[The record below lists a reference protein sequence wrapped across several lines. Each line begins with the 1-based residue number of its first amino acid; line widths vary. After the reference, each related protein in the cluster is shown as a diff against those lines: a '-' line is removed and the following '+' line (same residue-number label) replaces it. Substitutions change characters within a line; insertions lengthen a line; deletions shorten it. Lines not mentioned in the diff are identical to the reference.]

1 MAKFK
6 YLAMTETGTKAR
18 GVATATSLKTAM
30 AGLVEQGFTVSQL
43 KPKRSVLKFEI
54 TKEKLPQGELMHFS
68 RQLSAFVRAGIPLIE
83 ALEVIEEEA
92 DDKTLRMVLQGVRE
106 SLITGETFSEA
117 LRPYETLFPKFY
129 VDMVRAAEL
138 TGSLDDVL
146 GELSGYIKRDLEARN
161 KIKSALVY
169 PLVILVMAIG
179 TIIVLSTFVLPRFK
193 TFFQGFHATLPLPT
207 RMLIT
212 FTDFV
217 SNYWIYIIGVLFLLI
232 AVPMALVR
240 TRRGRRAKDRLLLR
254 LPVLG
259 QVMLFAIVERFCRL
273 LATMTQAGV
282 PLPEAM
288 GVLGDATKNVVF
300 QEGMA
305 DVHSAMMRGEGLA
318 RPMADTKL
326 FPGAVIQM
334 IKVGENTG
342 TLTEQL
348 GVGSDYYGQ
357 ELEYKIQR
365 LTALFEP
372 AVIIF
377 MGVAVG
383 FVAIAL
389 ISAMYGIYKQ
399 VQFA

>member
-106 SLITGETFSEA
+106 SLITGETFSDA

-146 GELSGYIKRDLEARN
+146 SELSGYIKRDLEARN

-179 TIIVLSTFVLPRFK
+179 TVIVLATFVLPRFK
-193 TFFQGFHATLPLPT
+193 VFFQGFHATLPLPT
-207 RMLIT
+207 RMLIS

-217 SNYWIYIIGVLFLLI
+217 SKDWLYIVGVLVLLI
-232 AVPMALVR
+232 AIPMALVR
-240 TRRGRRAKDRLLLR
+240 TRRGRRTKDRLVLR
-254 LPVLG
+254 LPVVG
-259 QVMLFAIVERFCRL
+259 QVILFAIVERFCRL
-273 LATMTQAGV
+273 LATMMQAGV

-300 QEGMA
+300 QEGLA
-305 DVHSAMMRGEGLA
+305 DVHGAMMRGEGLA
-318 RPMADTKL
+318 RPMGETKL

-342 TLTEQL
+342 TLNEQL
-348 GVGSDYYGQ
+348 AVGSDYYGE

-377 MGVAVG
+377 MGIAVG
-383 FVAIAL
+383 FVAVAL

-399 VQFA
+399 VQV

>member
-1 MAKFK
+1 MASFR
-6 YLAMTETGTKAR
+6 YQATTEAGNRTR
-18 GVATATSLKTAM
+18 GVTQATSLKTAM

-43 KPKRSVLKFEI
+43 KPKRNVLKFQI

-146 GELSGYIKRDLEARN
+146 RELSGYIRRDLEARN
-161 KIKSALVY
+161 KVKSALVY
-169 PLVILVMAIG
+169 PSVILVMAII
-179 TIIVLSTFVLPRFK
+179 TVVVLSTFVLPRFR
-193 TFFQGFHATLPLPT
+193 TFFSDFHARLPLPT
-207 RMLIT
+207 RMLIG
-212 FTDFV
+212 FTDFI
-217 SNYWIYIIGVLFLLI
+217 SNDWIYIIAALFLLVAI
-232 AVPMALVR
+232 PTALVR
-240 TRRGRRAKDRLLLR
+240 THRGRRVKDRLILR
-254 LPVLG
+254 LPVVG
-259 QVMLFAIVERFCRL
+259 PVMLFAIVERFCRL
-273 LATMTQAGV
+273 LATMMQAGV

-288 GVLGDATKNVVF
+288 NVLGDATKNVIF
-300 QEGMA
+300 QEGLA
-305 DVHSAMMRGEGLA
+305 DVHGAMMRGEGLA
-318 RPMADTKL
+318 RPMSDTKL

-342 TLTEQL
+342 TLNEQL

-365 LTALFEP
+365 LTSLFEP

-383 FVAIAL
+383 FVAVAL

>member
-1 MAKFK
+1 MAKFS
-6 YLAMTETGTKAR
+6 YQATTEAGQSTR
-18 GVATATSLKTAM
+18 GVASATSIKTAM
-30 AGLVEQGFTVSQL
+30 SGLVEQGFTVSQL

-54 TKEKLPQGELMHFS
+54 TKKKLPQGELMHFS

-92 DDKTLRMVLQGVRE
+92 DDKVLREVLTGVRE
-106 SLITGETFSEA
+106 SLTTGETFSQA
-117 LRPYETLFPKFY
+117 LLPYESLFPKFY

-146 GELSGYIKRDLEARN
+146 SELAGYIKRDLEARN

-169 PLVILVMAIG
+169 PLVILVMAII
-179 TIIVLSTFVLPRFK
+179 TVVVLSTFVLPRFR
-193 TFFQGFHATLPLPT
+193 TFFSDFHATLPLPT
-207 RMLIT
+207 RMLIG
-212 FTDFV
+212 FTDFI
-217 SNYWIYIIGVLFLLI
+217 SNDWMYIIVGLVLLI
-232 AVPMALVR
+232 AIPMMLVR
-240 TRRGRRAKDRLLLR
+240 TNRGRRVKDRLVLG

-273 LATMTQAGV
+273 LATMMHAGV

-288 GVLGDATKNVVF
+288 GVLGDATKNVIF
-300 QEGMA
+300 QEGLA

-318 RPMADTKL
+318 RPMSDTKL

-342 TLTEQL
+342 TLNEQL

-365 LTALFEP
+365 LTSLFEP

-383 FVAIAL
+383 FVAVAL

-399 VQFA
+399 VQFG

>member
-6 YLAMTETGTKAR
+6 YLATTETGTKAR

-106 SLITGETFSEA
+106 SLITGDTFSEA

-146 GELSGYIKRDLEARN
+146 SELSGYIKRDLEARN

-179 TIIVLSTFVLPRFK
+179 TVIVLSTFVLPRFK

-207 RMLIT
+207 RMLIS

-217 SNYWIYIIGVLFLLI
+217 SNDWIYIIGVLVLLFAI
-232 AVPMALVR
+232 PMALVR
-240 TRRGRRAKDRLLLR
+240 TRRGRRAKDRLVLR
-254 LPVLG
+254 LPIMGEV
-259 QVMLFAIVERFCRL
+259 VLFAIVERFCRL
-273 LATMTQAGV
+273 LATMMQAGV

-300 QEGMA
+300 QEGLA

-318 RPMADTKL
+318 RPMSDTKL

-342 TLTEQL
+342 TLNEQL
-348 GVGSDYYGQ
+348 GVGSDYYGE

-377 MGVAVG
+377 MGLAVG
-383 FVAIAL
+383 FVAVAL

-399 VQFA
+399 VQV

>member
-1 MAKFK
+1 MASFR
-6 YLAMTETGTKAR
+6 YQATTEAGNRTR
-18 GVATATSLKTAM
+18 GVTQATSLKTAM
-30 AGLVEQGFTVSQL
+30 AWLVEQGFTVSQL

-146 GELSGYIKRDLEARN
+146 HELSGYIKRDLEARN
-161 KIKSALVY
+161 KVKSALVY

-179 TIIVLSTFVLPRFK
+179 TVIVLSTFVLPRFK
-193 TFFQGFHATLPLPT
+193 TFFQSFHATLPLPT
-207 RMLIT
+207 RMLIA
-212 FTDFV
+212 FTGFISKD
-217 SNYWIYIIGVLFLLI
+217 WIYIVAVLVLLI

-240 TRRGRRAKDRLLLR
+240 THRGRRTKDRLLLR
-254 LPVLG
+254 IPVLG
-259 QVMLFAIVERFCRL
+259 QVMLYAIVERFCRL
-273 LATMTQAGV
+273 LATMMQAGV

-300 QEGMA
+300 QEGLA
-305 DVHSAMMRGEGLA
+305 DVHGAMMRGEGLA
-318 RPMADTKL
+318 RPMSDTKL

-342 TLTEQL
+342 TLNEQL

-365 LTALFEP
+365 LTSLFEP

-383 FVAIAL
+383 FVAVAL
-389 ISAMYGIYKQ
+389 ISAMYGIYRQ

>member
-1 MAKFK
+1 MAKFS
-6 YLAMTETGTKAR
+6 YQATTETGTKAR

-43 KPKRSVLKFEI
+43 KPKRNPLKFQI

-68 RQLSAFVRAGIPLIE
+68 RQLSAFVRAGIPPI
-83 ALEVIEEEA
+83 EVIEEEA

-106 SLITGETFSEA
+106 SLITGETFSDA

-146 GELSGYIKRDLEARN
+146 RELAGYIKRDLEARN

-169 PLVILVMAIG
+169 PIVVLFMAIG
-179 TIIVLSTFVLPRFK
+179 TVIVLSTFVLPRFK

-207 RMLIT
+207 RMLIS

-217 SNYWIYIIGVLFLLI
+217 SKDWIYIIGVLFLVI
-232 AVPMALVR
+232 AIPMALVR
-240 TRRGRRAKDRLLLR
+240 TRKGRRTKDRLVLR
-254 LPVLG
+254 IPILG
-259 QVMLFAIVERFCRL
+259 QVILFAIVERFCRL
-273 LATMTQAGV
+273 LATMMHAGV

-300 QEGMA
+300 QEGLA
-305 DVHSAMMRGEGLA
+305 DVHGAMMRGEGLA
-318 RPMADTKL
+318 RPMSNTKL

-342 TLTEQL
+342 TLNEQL
-348 GVGSDYYGQ
+348 EVGSDYYGQ

>member
-6 YLAMTETGTKAR
+6 YLATTETGTKAR
-18 GVATATSLKTAM
+18 GVASATSLKTAM

-106 SLITGETFSEA
+106 SLITGDTFSEA

-146 GELSGYIKRDLEARN
+146 SELSGYIKRDLEARN

-179 TIIVLSTFVLPRFK
+179 TVIVLSTFVLPRFK

-207 RMLIT
+207 RMLIS

-217 SNYWIYIIGVLFLLI
+217 SNDWIYIIGVLVLLI
-232 AVPMALVR
+232 AIPMALAR
-240 TRRGRRAKDRLLLR
+240 TKRGRRAKDRLVLR
-254 LPVLG
+254 LPILG
-259 QVMLFAIVERFCRL
+259 EVILFAIVERFCRL
-273 LATMTQAGV
+273 LATMMQAGV

-300 QEGMA
+300 QEGLA
-305 DVHSAMMRGEGLA
+305 DVHGAMMRGEGLA
-318 RPMADTKL
+318 RPMSDTKL

-342 TLTEQL
+342 TLNEQL
-348 GVGSDYYGQ
+348 AVGSDYYGE

-377 MGVAVG
+377 MGIAVG
-383 FVAIAL
+383 FVAVAL

-399 VQFA
+399 VQV

>member
-1 MAKFK
+1 
-6 YLAMTETGTKAR
+6 MTETGTKAR

-342 TLTEQL
+342 TLNEQL

>member
-1 MAKFK
+1 MAKFR
-6 YLAMTETGTKAR
+6 YQATTETGTKAR

-106 SLITGETFSEA
+106 SLTTGETFSEA

-146 GELSGYIKRDLEARN
+146 SELSGYIKRDLEARN

-179 TIIVLSTFVLPRFK
+179 TVIVLSTFVLPRFK

-207 RMLIT
+207 RMLIS

-217 SNYWIYIIGVLFLLI
+217 SNDWLYIIAVLFLVI
-232 AVPMALVR
+232 AIPMALVR

-254 LPVLG
+254 LPILG
-259 QVMLFAIVERFCRL
+259 EVMLFAIVERFCRL
-273 LATMTQAGV
+273 LATMMQAGV

-300 QEGMA
+300 QEGLA
-305 DVHSAMMRGEGLA
+305 NVHGAMMRGEGLA
-318 RPMADTKL
+318 RPMSDTKL

-342 TLTEQL
+342 TLNEQL
-348 GVGSDYYGQ
+348 TVGSEYYGE

-365 LTALFEP
+365 LTSLFEP

-377 MGVAVG
+377 MGIAVG
-383 FVAIAL
+383 FVAVAL

-399 VQFA
+399 VQV

>member
-1 MAKFK
+1 MAKFS
-6 YLAMTETGTKAR
+6 YQATTETGSKTR

-83 ALEVIEEEA
+83 AIEVIEEEA
-92 DDKTLRMVLQGVRE
+92 DDKTLRMVIQGVRE

-146 GELSGYIKRDLEARN
+146 SELSGYIKRDLEARN

-179 TIIVLSTFVLPRFK
+179 TVTVLATFVLPRFRD
-193 TFFQGFHATLPLPT
+193 FFAGFNATLPLPT
-207 RMLIT
+207 RMLIK

-217 SNYWIYIIGVLFLLI
+217 SNDWIYIVAALVLLVAI
-232 AVPMALVR
+232 PMVLVR
-240 TRRGRRAKDRLLLR
+240 TRRGRRAKDQLILR
-254 LPVLG
+254 IPVLG

-273 LATMTQAGV
+273 LATMMQAGV

-300 QEGMA
+300 QEGLA
-305 DVHSAMMRGEGLA
+305 DVHGAMMRGEGLA
-318 RPMADTKL
+318 RPMSETKL

-342 TLTEQL
+342 TLNEQL

-357 ELEYKIQR
+357 ELEYKIER
-365 LTALFEP
+365 LTSLFEP

-377 MGVAVG
+377 MGIAVG
-383 FVAIAL
+383 FVAVAL

-399 VQFA
+399 VQI

>member
-6 YLAMTETGTKAR
+6 YLATTETGTKAR

-30 AGLVEQGFTVSQL
+30 SGLVEQGFTVSQL

-83 ALEVIEEEA
+83 AIEVIEEEA

-146 GELSGYIKRDLEARN
+146 RELAGYIKRDLEARN

-169 PLVILVMAIG
+169 PLVVLFMAIA
-179 TIIVLSTFVLPRFK
+179 TVIVLSTFVLPRFK
-193 TFFQGFHATLPLPT
+193 VFFEGFHATLPLPT
-207 RMLIT
+207 RMLISLT
-212 FTDFV
+212 NFV
-217 SNYWIYIIGVLFLLI
+217 SNDWMYIIGVLFLLV
-232 AVPMALVR
+232 ALPMALVR
-240 TRRGRRAKDRLLLR
+240 TTRGRRAKDKLVLR

-259 QVMLFAIVERFCRL
+259 QVILFAIVERFCRL
-273 LATMTQAGV
+273 LATMMQAGV

-288 GVLGDATKNVVF
+288 GVLGDATKNVIFKDGVD
-300 QEGMA
+300 E
-305 DVHSAMMRGEGLA
+305 VHGAMMRGEGLA

-342 TLTEQL
+342 TLSEQL
-348 GVGSDYYGQ
+348 EVSSDYYGQ

-365 LTALFEP
+365 LTSLFEP

-377 MGVAVG
+377 MGLAVG
-383 FVAIAL
+383 FVAVAL
-389 ISAMYGIYKQ
+389 VSAMYGIYKQ
-399 VQFA
+399 VQF

>member
-1 MAKFK
+1 MAKFR
-6 YLAMTETGTKAR
+6 YQATTEAGSRTR

-43 KPKRSVLKFEI
+43 KPKRNPLKFEI

-83 ALEVIEEEA
+83 AIEVIEEEA

-129 VDMVRAAEL
+129 VDMVLAAEL

-146 GELSGYIKRDLEARN
+146 RELAGYIKRDLDARN

-169 PLVILVMAIG
+169 PLVILVMAIA
-179 TIIVLSTFVLPRFK
+179 TVIVLSTFVLPRFK
-193 TFFQGFHATLPLPT
+193 TFFESFHATLPLPT
-207 RMLIT
+207 RMLIR
-212 FTDFV
+212 FTEFV
-217 SNYWIYIIGVLFLLI
+217 SNDWFYIIAVLVLLI
-232 AVPMALVR
+232 VIPMALVR
-240 TRRGRRAKDRLLLR
+240 THRGRRAKDRLVLR
-254 LPVLG
+254 LPVVG
-259 QVMLFAIVERFCRL
+259 QVILFAIVERFCRL
-273 LATMTQAGV
+273 LATMMQAGV

-288 GVLGDATKNVVF
+288 DVLGDATKNVIFKDGVD
-300 QEGMA
+300 E
-305 DVHSAMMRGEGLA
+305 VHSAMMRGEGLA

-334 IKVGENTG
+334 IRVGENTG
-342 TLTEQL
+342 TLSEQL
-348 GVGSDYYGQ
+348 EVSSDYYGQ

-377 MGVAVG
+377 MGLAVG
-383 FVAIAL
+383 FVAVAL
-389 ISAMYGIYKQ
+389 VSAMYGIYRQ

>member
-6 YLAMTETGTKAR
+6 YLATTETGTKAR

-43 KPKRSVLKFEI
+43 KPKRNVLKFEI

-117 LRPYETLFPKFY
+117 LRPYATLFPKFY

-146 GELSGYIKRDLEARN
+146 SELSGYIKRDLEARN

-179 TIIVLSTFVLPRFK
+179 TVIVLSTFVLPRFK

-207 RMLIT
+207 RMLIS

-217 SNYWIYIIGVLFLLI
+217 SNDWLYIIAVLFLI
-232 AVPMALVR
+232 VAIPMALVR

-254 LPVLG
+254 LPILG
-259 QVMLFAIVERFCRL
+259 EVMLFAIVERFCRL
-273 LATMTQAGV
+273 LATMMQAGV

-300 QEGMA
+300 QEGLA
-305 DVHSAMMRGEGLA
+305 NVHGAMMRGEGLA
-318 RPMADTKL
+318 RPMSDTKL

-342 TLTEQL
+342 TLNEQL
-348 GVGSDYYGQ
+348 SVGSEYYGE

-365 LTALFEP
+365 LTSLFEP

-377 MGVAVG
+377 MGLAVG
-383 FVAIAL
+383 FVAVAL

-399 VQFA
+399 VQV

>member
-6 YLAMTETGTKAR
+6 YLATTETGTRAR

-92 DDKTLRMVLQGVRE
+92 DDKTLRMVIQGVRE

-146 GELSGYIKRDLEARN
+146 SELSGYIKRDLEARN

-179 TIIVLSTFVLPRFK
+179 TVTVLATFVLPRFRD
-193 TFFQGFHATLPLPT
+193 FFAGFNATLPLPT
-207 RMLIT
+207 RMLIK

-217 SNYWIYIIGVLFLLI
+217 SNDWIYIVAALVLLVAI
-232 AVPMALVR
+232 PMVLVR
-240 TRRGRRAKDRLLLR
+240 TRRGRRAKDQLILR
-254 LPVLG
+254 IPVLG

-273 LATMTQAGV
+273 LATMMQAGV

-300 QEGMA
+300 QEGLA
-305 DVHSAMMRGEGLA
+305 DVHGAMMRGEGLA
-318 RPMADTKL
+318 RPMSETKL

-342 TLTEQL
+342 TLNEQL

-357 ELEYKIQR
+357 ELEYKIER
-365 LTALFEP
+365 LTSLFEP

-377 MGVAVG
+377 MGIAVG
-383 FVAIAL
+383 FVAVAL

-399 VQFA
+399 VQI

>member
-1 MAKFK
+1 MAKFR
-6 YLAMTETGTKAR
+6 YQATTEAGNRTH
-18 GVATATSLKTAM
+18 GVTQAASLKTAR

-54 TKEKLPQGELMHFS
+54 TKKKLPQGELMHFS

-92 DDKTLRMVLQGVRE
+92 DDKTLRMVLAGVRE
-106 SLITGETFSEA
+106 SLITGETFSQA

-146 GELSGYIKRDLEARN
+146 SELSGYIKRDLEARN

-179 TIIVLSTFVLPRFK
+179 TVIVLSTFVLPRFK
-193 TFFQGFHATLPLPT
+193 TFFQGFHAKLPLPT
-207 RMLIT
+207 RMLIS

-217 SNYWIYIIGVLFLLI
+217 SKDWIYIIGVLFLVI
-232 AVPMALVR
+232 AIPMALVR
-240 TRRGRRAKDRLLLR
+240 TRKGRRTKDRLLLR
-254 LPVLG
+254 LPILG
-259 QVMLFAIVERFCRL
+259 QVILFAIVERFCRL
-273 LATMTQAGV
+273 LATMMQAGV

-288 GVLGDATKNVVF
+288 DVIGDATKNVVF
-300 QEGMA
+300 QEGLA
-305 DVHSAMMRGEGLA
+305 DVHGAMMRGEGLA
-318 RPMADTKL
+318 RPMSDTRL

-342 TLTEQL
+342 TLHDQL
-348 GVGSDYYGQ
+348 AVGSDYYGQ

-365 LTALFEP
+365 LTALFET

-377 MGVAVG
+377 MGLAVG
-383 FVAIAL
+383 FVAVAL
-389 ISAMYGIYKQ
+389 VSAMYGIYKQ
-399 VQFA
+399 VQFS

>member
-1 MAKFK
+1 MASFR
-6 YLAMTETGTKAR
+6 YQGTTEAGNRTR
-18 GVATATSLKTAM
+18 GVTQATSLKTAM
-30 AGLVEQGFTVSQL
+30 AGLVEQGLTVSQL
-43 KPKRSVLKFEI
+43 KPRRNVLKFEI

-146 GELSGYIKRDLEARN
+146 RELAGYIKRDLEARN

-169 PLVILVMAIG
+169 PMVVLVMAIG
-179 TIIVLSTFVLPRFK
+179 TVIVLATFVLPRFK
-193 TFFQGFHATLPLPT
+193 VFFQGFHATLPLPT
-207 RMLIT
+207 RMLIS
-212 FTDFV
+212 FTDFI
-217 SNYWIYIIGVLFLLI
+217 SNYWLYIIAVLFLLI
-232 AVPMALVR
+232 ALPMALVR
-240 TRRGRRAKDRLLLR
+240 TKGGRRTKDKLVLR
-254 LPVLG
+254 IPVVG
-259 QVMLFAIVERFCRL
+259 QVILFAIVERFCRL
-273 LATMTQAGV
+273 LATMMTAGV

-288 GVLGDATKNVVF
+288 GVLGDATKNVIF
-300 QEGMA
+300 KDGIDE
-305 DVHSAMMRGEGLA
+305 VHGAMMRGEGLA
-318 RPMADTKL
+318 RPMADTQL

-342 TLTEQL
+342 TLSEQL
-348 GVGSDYYGQ
+348 EVSSDYYGQ

-365 LTALFEP
+365 LTSLFEP

-383 FVAIAL
+383 FVAVAL
-389 ISAMYGIYKQ
+389 VSAMYGIYKQ
-399 VQFA
+399 VQF

>member
-1 MAKFK
+1 MAKFS
-6 YLAMTETGTKAR
+6 YQATTETGSKTR

-146 GELSGYIKRDLEARN
+146 SELSGYIKRDLEARN

-179 TIIVLSTFVLPRFK
+179 TVIVLSTFVLPRFK

-207 RMLIT
+207 RMLIS

-217 SNYWIYIIGVLFLLI
+217 SNDWLYIIGVLFLVI
-232 AVPMALVR
+232 AIPMALVR
-240 TRRGRRAKDRLLLR
+240 TSKGRRAKDRLVLR
-254 LPVLG
+254 LPILG
-259 QVMLFAIVERFCRL
+259 EVILFAIVERFCRL
-273 LATMTQAGV
+273 LATMMQAGV

-300 QEGMA
+300 QEGLA
-305 DVHSAMMRGEGLA
+305 NVHGAMMRGEGLA
-318 RPMADTKL
+318 RPMGDTKL

-342 TLTEQL
+342 TLNEQL
-348 GVGSDYYGQ
+348 AVGSDYYGE

-383 FVAIAL
+383 FVAVAL

-399 VQFA
+399 VQV

>member
-6 YLAMTETGTKAR
+6 YLATTETGTKAR

-106 SLITGETFSEA
+106 SLITGDTFSEA

-146 GELSGYIKRDLEARN
+146 SELSGYIKRDLEARN

-179 TIIVLSTFVLPRFK
+179 TVIVLSTFVLPRFK

-207 RMLIT
+207 RMLIS

-217 SNYWIYIIGVLFLLI
+217 SNDWIYIIGVLVL
-232 AVPMALVR
+232 AHRDPDGAR
-240 TRRGRRAKDRLLLR
+240 QNEEGAAREGSTRPSPPDPRRSRSSSRSSSAS
-254 LPVLG
+254 
-259 QVMLFAIVERFCRL
+259 
-273 LATMTQAGV
+273 AGCW
-282 PLPEAM
+282 PP
-288 GVLGDATKNVVF
+288 
-300 QEGMA
+300 
-305 DVHSAMMRGEGLA
+305 
-318 RPMADTKL
+318 
-326 FPGAVIQM
+326 
-334 IKVGENTG
+334 
-342 TLTEQL
+342 
-348 GVGSDYYGQ
+348 
-357 ELEYKIQR
+357 
-365 LTALFEP
+365 
-372 AVIIF
+372 
-377 MGVAVG
+377 
-383 FVAIAL
+383 
-389 ISAMYGIYKQ
+389 
-399 VQFA
+399 

>member
-6 YLAMTETGTKAR
+6 YLATTETGSKTR

-106 SLITGETFSEA
+106 SLITGDTFSEA

-146 GELSGYIKRDLEARN
+146 SELSGYIKRDLEARN

-179 TIIVLSTFVLPRFK
+179 TVIVLSTFVLPRFK

-207 RMLIT
+207 RMLIS

-217 SNYWIYIIGVLFLLI
+217 SNDWLYIIGVLFLVI
-232 AVPMALVR
+232 AIPMALVR
-240 TRRGRRAKDRLLLR
+240 TPQGRRAKDRLVLR
-254 LPVLG
+254 LPILG
-259 QVMLFAIVERFCRL
+259 EVILFAIVERFCRL
-273 LATMTQAGV
+273 LATMMQAGV

-300 QEGMA
+300 QEGLA
-305 DVHSAMMRGEGLA
+305 NVHGAMMRGEGLA
-318 RPMADTKL
+318 RPMSDTKL

-342 TLTEQL
+342 TLNEQL
-348 GVGSDYYGQ
+348 AVGSDYYGE

-365 LTALFEP
+365 LTSLFEP

-377 MGVAVG
+377 MGFAVG
-383 FVAIAL
+383 FVAVAL

-399 VQFA
+399 VQV

>member
-6 YLAMTETGTKAR
+6 YLATTETGTRAR

-92 DDKTLRMVLQGVRE
+92 DDKTLRMVIQGVRE

-146 GELSGYIKRDLEARN
+146 SELSGYIKRDLEARN

-179 TIIVLSTFVLPRFK
+179 TVTVLATFVLPRFRD
-193 TFFQGFHATLPLPT
+193 FFAGFNATLPLPT
-207 RMLIT
+207 RMLIK

-217 SNYWIYIIGVLFLLI
+217 SNDWIYIVAALVLLVAI
-232 AVPMALVR
+232 PMVLVR
-240 TRRGRRAKDRLLLR
+240 TRRGRRAKDQLILR
-254 LPVLG
+254 IPVLG

-273 LATMTQAGV
+273 LATMMQAGV

-300 QEGMA
+300 QEGLA
-305 DVHSAMMRGEGLA
+305 DVHGAMMRGEGLA
-318 RPMADTKL
+318 RPMSETKL

-342 TLTEQL
+342 TLNEQL

-357 ELEYKIQR
+357 ELEYKIER
-365 LTALFEP
+365 LTSPSEP

-377 MGVAVG
+377 MGIAVG
-383 FVAIAL
+383 FVAVAL

-399 VQFA
+399 VQI

>member
-6 YLAMTETGTKAR
+6 YLATTETGTKAR

-106 SLITGETFSEA
+106 SLITGDTFSEA

-146 GELSGYIKRDLEARN
+146 SELSGYIKRDLEARN

-179 TIIVLSTFVLPRFK
+179 TVIVLSTFVLPRFK

-207 RMLIT
+207 RMLIS

-217 SNYWIYIIGVLFLLI
+217 SNDWLYIIGVLVLLI
-232 AVPMALVR
+232 AIPMALVR
-240 TRRGRRAKDRLLLR
+240 TKSGRRAKDRLVLR
-254 LPVLG
+254 LPILG
-259 QVMLFAIVERFCRL
+259 EVILFAIVERFCRL
-273 LATMTQAGV
+273 LATMMQAGV

-300 QEGMA
+300 QEGLA
-305 DVHSAMMRGEGLA
+305 DVHGAMMRGEGLA
-318 RPMADTKL
+318 RPMSDTKL

-342 TLTEQL
+342 TLNEQL
-348 GVGSDYYGQ
+348 AVGSDYYGE

-365 LTALFEP
+365 LTSLFEP

-377 MGVAVG
+377 MGFAVG
-383 FVAIAL
+383 FVAVAL

-399 VQFA
+399 VQV

>member
-1 MAKFK
+1 MAKFR
-6 YLAMTETGTKAR
+6 YQATTEAGSRTR

-43 KPKRSVLKFEI
+43 KPKRNPLKFEI

-146 GELSGYIKRDLEARN
+146 SELSGYIKRDLEARN

-179 TIIVLSTFVLPRFK
+179 TVIVLATFVLPRFK

-207 RMLIT
+207 RMLIS
-212 FTDFV
+212 FTDFI
-217 SNYWIYIIGVLFLLI
+217 SNDWIYIIGALFLLI
-232 AVPMALVR
+232 AIPMALVR
-240 TRRGRRAKDRLLLR
+240 TSKGRRTKDRLVLR
-254 LPVLG
+254 LPILG
-259 QVMLFAIVERFCRL
+259 EVILFAIVERFCRL
-273 LATMTQAGV
+273 LATMMQAGV

-288 GVLGDATKNVVF
+288 GVLGDATKNLVF
-300 QEGMA
+300 QEGLA
-305 DVHSAMMRGEGLA
+305 NVHGAMMRGEGLA
-318 RPMADTKL
+318 RPMSDTKL

-342 TLTEQL
+342 TLHEQL
-348 GVGSDYYGQ
+348 AVGSDYYGE

-365 LTALFEP
+365 LTSLFEP

-377 MGVAVG
+377 MGLAVG
-383 FVAIAL
+383 FVAVAL
-389 ISAMYGIYKQ
+389 VSAMYGIYKQ
-399 VQFA
+399 VQV

>member
-1 MAKFK
+1 MAKFS
-6 YLAMTETGTKAR
+6 YQATTETGSKTR

-83 ALEVIEEEA
+83 AIEVIEEEA

-146 GELSGYIKRDLEARN
+146 RELAGYIKRDLEARN

-169 PLVILVMAIG
+169 PLVVLFMAVA
-179 TIIVLSTFVLPRFK
+179 TVIVLSTFVLPRFK
-193 TFFQGFHATLPLPT
+193 VFFEGFHATLPLPT
-207 RMLIT
+207 RMLISLT
-212 FTDFV
+212 NFV
-217 SNYWIYIIGVLFLLI
+217 SNDWMYIIGVLFLLVAI
-232 AVPMALVR
+232 PMALVR
-240 TRRGRRAKDRLLLR
+240 TTGGRRTKDKLVLR

-259 QVMLFAIVERFCRL
+259 QVILFAIVERFCRL
-273 LATMTQAGV
+273 LATMMQAGV

-288 GVLGDATKNVVF
+288 GVLGDATKNVIFKYGVD
-300 QEGMA
+300 E
-305 DVHSAMMRGEGLA
+305 VHGAMMRGEGLA

-342 TLTEQL
+342 TLSEQL
-348 GVGSDYYGQ
+348 EVSSDYYGQ

-365 LTALFEP
+365 LTSLFEP

-377 MGVAVG
+377 MGLAVG
-383 FVAIAL
+383 FVAVAL
-389 ISAMYGIYKQ
+389 VSAMYGIYKQ
-399 VQFA
+399 VQF

>member
-1 MAKFK
+1 MAKFR
-6 YLAMTETGTKAR
+6 YQATTEAGSRTH

-43 KPKRSVLKFEI
+43 KPKRNVLKFEI

-83 ALEVIEEEA
+83 ALDVIEEEA
-92 DDKTLRMVLQGVRE
+92 EDKVLRMVLQGVRE
-106 SLITGETFSEA
+106 SLVTGETFSEA

-146 GELSGYIKRDLEARN
+146 RELAGYIKRDLEARN

-169 PLVILVMAIG
+169 PLVVLVMAIG
-179 TIIVLSTFVLPRFK
+179 TVIVLATFVLPRFK
-193 TFFQGFHATLPLPT
+193 VFFEGFHATLPLPT
-207 RMLIT
+207 RMLIR
-212 FTDFV
+212 FTDLV
-217 SNYWIYIIGVLFLLI
+217 SNDWPYIIGVLFLLI
-232 AVPMALVR
+232 ALPMALVR
-240 TRRGRRAKDRLLLR
+240 TAGGRRAKDKLVLR
-254 LPVLG
+254 IPVLG
-259 QVMLFAIVERFCRL
+259 QVILFAIVERFCRL
-273 LATMTQAGV
+273 LATMMTAGV

-288 GVLGDATKNVVF
+288 GVLGDATKNVIFKDGVD
-300 QEGMA
+300 E
-305 DVHSAMMRGEGLA
+305 VHGAMMRGEGLA

-342 TLTEQL
+342 TLSEQL
-348 GVGSDYYGQ
+348 EVSSDYYGE

-365 LTALFEP
+365 LTSLFEP

-383 FVAIAL
+383 FVAVAL
-389 ISAMYGIYKQ
+389 VSAMYGIYKQ
-399 VQFA
+399 VQFT

>member
-6 YLAMTETGTKAR
+6 YLATTETGTKAR

-92 DDKTLRMVLQGVRE
+92 DDKTLRMVIQGVRE

-146 GELSGYIKRDLEARN
+146 SELSGYIKRDLEARN

-179 TIIVLSTFVLPRFK
+179 TVTVLATFVLPRFRD
-193 TFFQGFHATLPLPT
+193 FFAGFNATLPLPT
-207 RMLIT
+207 RMLIK

-217 SNYWIYIIGVLFLLI
+217 SNDWIYIVAALVLLVAI
-232 AVPMALVR
+232 PMVLVR
-240 TRRGRRAKDRLLLR
+240 TRRGRRAKDQLILR
-254 LPVLG
+254 IPVLG

-273 LATMTQAGV
+273 LATMMQAGV

-300 QEGMA
+300 QEGLA
-305 DVHSAMMRGEGLA
+305 DVHGAMMRGEGLA
-318 RPMADTKL
+318 RPMSETKL

-342 TLTEQL
+342 TLNEQL

-357 ELEYKIQR
+357 ELEYKIER
-365 LTALFEP
+365 LTSLFEP

-377 MGVAVG
+377 MGIAVG
-383 FVAIAL
+383 FVAVAL

-399 VQFA
+399 VQI

>member
-1 MAKFK
+1 MAKFR
-6 YLAMTETGTKAR
+6 YQATTETGTKAR

-83 ALEVIEEEA
+83 AIEVIEEEA

-146 GELSGYIKRDLEARN
+146 RELSGYIKRDLEARN

-179 TIIVLSTFVLPRFK
+179 TVIVLSTFVLPRFK
-193 TFFQGFHATLPLPT
+193 VFFAGFHAKLPLPT

-212 FTDFV
+212 FTDFI
-217 SNYWIYIIGVLFLLI
+217 SNYWMYIVAVLVLLVVI
-232 AVPMALVR
+232 PMALVR
-240 TRRGRRAKDRLLLR
+240 TRRGRRTKDRLLLR
-254 LPVLG
+254 VPVLG
-259 QVMLFAIVERFCRL
+259 QVMLYAIVERFCRL
-273 LATMTQAGV
+273 LATMMQAGV

-288 GVLGDATKNVVF
+288 NVLGDATKNVIF
-300 QEGMA
+300 QEGLA
-305 DVHSAMMRGEGLA
+305 DVHGAMMRGEGLA
-318 RPMADTKL
+318 RPMSDTNL

-334 IKVGENTG
+334 VKVGENTG
-342 TLTEQL
+342 TLNEQL
-348 GVGSDYYGQ
+348 EVGSDYYGQ

-399 VQFA
+399 VKI

>member
-6 YLAMTETGTKAR
+6 YLATTETGTRAR

-30 AGLVEQGFTVSQL
+30 AGLVEQGFNVSQL

-54 TKEKLPQGELMHFS
+54 TKEKLHQGELMHFS

-83 ALEVIEEEA
+83 AIEVIEEEA

-146 GELSGYIKRDLEARN
+146 SELSGYIKRDLEARN

-169 PLVILVMAIG
+169 PLVILVMAVG

-207 RMLIT
+207 RMLIA

-232 AVPMALVR
+232 AIPMALVR
-240 TRRGRRAKDRLLLR
+240 THRGRRAKDRLLLR

-259 QVMLFAIVERFCRL
+259 QVMVFAIVERFCRL
-273 LATMTQAGV
+273 LATMTHAGV

-300 QEGMA
+300 QEGLA

-342 TLTEQL
+342 TLNEQL
-348 GVGSDYYGQ
+348 AVGSDYYGQ

>member
-6 YLAMTETGTKAR
+6 YLATTEAGGRAR
-18 GVATATSLKTAM
+18 GVAQATSLKTAM

-146 GELSGYIKRDLEARN
+146 HELSGYIKRDLEARN
-161 KIKSALVY
+161 KVKSALVY

-179 TIIVLSTFVLPRFK
+179 TVIVLSTFVLPRFK
-193 TFFQGFHATLPLPT
+193 TFFQSFHATLPLPT
-207 RMLIT
+207 RMLIA
-212 FTDFV
+212 FTGFISKD
-217 SNYWIYIIGVLFLLI
+217 WIYIVAVLVLLI

-240 TRRGRRAKDRLLLR
+240 THRGRRTKDRLLLR
-254 LPVLG
+254 IPVLG
-259 QVMLFAIVERFCRL
+259 QVMLYAIVERFCRL
-273 LATMTQAGV
+273 LATMMQAGV

-300 QEGMA
+300 QEGLA
-305 DVHSAMMRGEGLA
+305 DVHGAMMRGEGLA
-318 RPMADTKL
+318 RPMSDTKL

-342 TLTEQL
+342 TLNEQL

-365 LTALFEP
+365 LTSLFEP

-383 FVAIAL
+383 FVAVAL
-389 ISAMYGIYKQ
+389 ISAMYGIYRQ